1 MRRTLAAGLAIVF
14 IGLAS
19 AAAADPLSV
28 VSETPVIQQNATRFV
43 LHSDRLGRNYE
54 VTVQLP
60 EAKVFLPGQKLAA
73 VYALDGGYGQA
84 GPNSVFLGARG
95 MMAPAIVVSIGFIRG
110 QPSSRNED
118 FTHRPFTADGETRG
132 GGGAA
137 FEAFLLED
145 LKPFI
150 EARYPADPAGSVLF
164 GHSLGGVFAANVFAD
179 NPEAFAGYII
189 ASVVVPRDPGLVD
202 RVAKAT
208 ARARGQRV
216 FLAVGGAEDATVAE
230 KREMRKGFVALTA
243 AFTAKPGV
251 ALQAKSYPGENH
263 LSYYPNL
270 VLDGFRFV
278 LPPTVPVDL
287 PYAALSKSTL
297 ARYVGAYALPDGRG
311 LTIKPAFDNIPG
323 FDNILSAQVDDRPSV
338 YWLPNG
344 ADRFYAYT
352 ADLDITFDP
361 KGLTLMGRGAKAH
374 AERKGAP

>member
-1 MRRTLAAGLAIVF
+1 MRWILAAGLATLLTVS
-14 IGLAS
+14 AS
-19 AAAADPLSV
+19 AVAADPLSI
-28 VSETPVIQQNATRFV
+28 VSEATITQQNATRFV

-73 VYALDGGYGQA
+73 IYALDGGYGQA
-84 GPNSVFLGARG
+84 GSNSVFLGARG

-118 FTHRPFTADGETRG
+118 FTHRPFIADGETRG

-137 FEAFLLED
+137 FEAFLLQD

-150 EARYPADPAGSVLF
+150 ETKYPADPAGSVLF
-164 GHSLGGVFAANVFAD
+164 GHSMAGVFTANVFAEKPD
-179 NPEAFAGYII
+179 AFAGYII
-189 ASVVVPRDPGLVD
+189 GSVVVPRDPGLVD

-208 ARARGQRV
+208 TRAHGQRV

-230 KREMRKGFVALTA
+230 KREMRLGFKALTA
-243 AFTAKPGV
+243 AFGAKPGA

-287 PYAALSKSTL
+287 PYNALPKSKL
-297 ARYVGAYALPDGRG
+297 ARYLGSYDLPDGHS

-323 FDNILSAQVDDRPSV
+323 FDNILSAQVDERPSA
-338 YWLPNG
+338 YLLPNG
-344 ADRFYAYT
+344 KDRYYAPT
-352 ADLDITFDP
+352 ADLDIAFDAQ
-361 KGLTLMGRGAKAH
+361 GLALVGRGAKAR
-374 AERKGAP
+374 AERKPSS